1 MERFRRLFGA
11 LSCCI
16 AILLLSTSISQ
27 AGIID
32 IFVDTTPVQGSTGAL
47 TFDFIDGDGLVNNT
61 MTVSG
66 FTSDAVLSTGAASG
80 DVTGGLSPG
89 PLVLGDM
96 DFFNGWLQDLTFGA
110 FISFQLESTG
120 NGSFSSPDS
129 FSFSLLDS
137 SLLPYATDDPLGTD
151 ALLILDISNANPVA
165 QSFASASATLTVSKV
180 FIPVLAPG
188 TLLLFMIGGT
198 GMLGMGLRKR
208 GAYRLKDG
216 NTAEAMDSGQV

>member
-1 MERFRRLFGA
+1 MERFRRLFDA

-16 AILLLSTSISQ
+16 AMSLLSTSISQ

-32 IFVDTTPVQGSTGAL
+32 IFVDTTPIQGSTGAL
-47 TFDFIDGDGLVNNT
+47 AFDFIDSDGLVNNAI
-61 MTVSG
+61 TVSD

-80 DVTGGLSPG
+80 DVAGGLSPG

-96 DFFNGWLQDLTFGA
+96 DFFNGWLQNLTFGA
-110 FISFQLESTG
+110 FIGFQLESTG
-120 NGSFSSPDS
+120 NGSSSSPDS
-129 FSFSLLDS
+129 FSFFLLDS

-165 QSFASASATLTVSKV
+165 QSFASASATLTVSEV
-180 FIPVLAPG
+180 FIPIPVPG

-198 GMLGMGLRKR
+198 GMLGIGLRKR
-208 GAYRLKDG
+208 GAYRLKSWQYD
-216 NTAEAMDSGQV
+216 

>member
-16 AILLLSTSISQ
+16 AVSLLSTSISH

-32 IFVDTTPVQGSTGAL
+32 IFVDTTPIQGTTGSLA
-47 TFDFIDGDGLVNNT
+47 FDFIDGDGLVNNT
-61 MTVSG
+61 ITVSD
-66 FTSDAVLSTGAASG
+66 FTSDAILSTGAASG
-80 DVTGGLSPG
+80 DATGTLSPG
-89 PLVLGDM
+89 PLVLGDT

-110 FISFQLESTG
+110 FINFQLESTG
-120 NGSFSSPDS
+120 NGSSSSPDS

-165 QSFASASATLTVSKV
+165 QSFASASATVTVSEV
-180 FIPVLAPG
+180 PIPVPTPG
-188 TLLLFMIGGT
+188 TLLLFIIGGT
-198 GMLGMGLRKR
+198 GMLGIGLRKR
-208 GAYRLKDG
+208 AVYRLKDG
-216 NTAEAMDSGQV
+216 QYS